1 MLRSRPVLD
10 LRWGSAVSET
20 SSILVKP
27 PWANKWLI
35 AGVTMP
41 ALLHL
46 GVLYTPQLASIFQ
59 LAPLTKAD
67 WYTPSGTHSPAHPAA
82 APSTACMH
90 SSHIGVRPVSPCG
103 SVVVQVY
110 GRRLRAPARA
120 ARGGTQAWRA
130 HHADRVSRRLQPTAD
145 GYSRQPTA
153 AHLRR
158 RLQPT
163 AAHLRMLVHALRA
176 RAEGRW
182 TLRDRWSAV
191 RMGPIRMDESRVGF
205 GARCKRCLSK
215 CEDRGV
221 ERDMCGSRRSR
232 AAVAEKRDS
241 RTCIHGGG

>member
-145 GYSRQPTA
+145 GSAFAATA
-153 AHLRR
+153 
-158 RLQPT
+158 T
-163 AAHLRMLVHALRA
+163 ADCSALANARA
-176 RAEGRW
+176 R
-182 TLRDRWSAV
+182 SA
-191 RMGPIRMDESRVGF
+191 
-205 GARCKRCLSK
+205 GARGGTLDAAGS
-215 CEDRGV
+215 V
-221 ERDMCGSRRSR
+221 ECCADGT
-232 AAVAEKRDS
+232 DS
-241 RTCIHGGG
+241 DG